1 MNMINYTR
9 TNSENP
15 DFQNLVKGL
24 DADLKIRDGDDHVF
38 YAQLNKTDNI
48 KHVIVAYDENEPIGC
63 GAIRAYSEDTME
75 VKRMFVLL
83 NKRGQ
88 GIASTILAALENWC
102 GELGFRKCIL
112 ETGINQPE
120 ALRLYEKNGYKR
132 IPNFGK
138 YEGIKNS
145 VCFEKEL
152 KAADGTY

>member
-1 MNMINYTR
+1 MIKLTQ

-15 DFQNLVKGL
+15 DFQNLVKEL

-38 YAQLNKTDNI
+38 YAQLNKTDTI
-48 KHVIVAYDENEPIGC
+48 KHVVVAYENNEAIGC
-63 GAIRAYSEDTME
+63 GAVRTYSEDTME
-75 VKRMFVLL
+75 VKRMFVSP

-88 GIASTILAALENWC
+88 GIASRILAALENQC
-102 GELGFRKCIL
+102 SELGFKKCIL
-112 ETGINQPE
+112 ETGIHQPE

-138 YEGIKNS
+138 YEGVKNS

-152 KAADGTY
+152 K